1 MKEDYAT
8 ITAEVLAETDAFGT
22 NSHGTKNLYG
32 YIKKARVGGVDLKA
46 EPEIVREGAACA
58 VIDAHNALGM
68 VGSWMGMSHAIEKAK
83 KAGIALVTVKN
94 SCISARRGITPTWRR
109 GRDLSAFRC
118 RTSTR
123 I

>member
-1 MKEDYAT
+1 MATIQISELKKFCKDALVHEGMKEDYAT

-83 KAGIALVTVKN
+83 KAGIALVTV
-94 SCISARRGITPTWRR
+94 
-109 GRDLSAFRC
+109 
-118 RTSTR
+118 
-123 I
+123 